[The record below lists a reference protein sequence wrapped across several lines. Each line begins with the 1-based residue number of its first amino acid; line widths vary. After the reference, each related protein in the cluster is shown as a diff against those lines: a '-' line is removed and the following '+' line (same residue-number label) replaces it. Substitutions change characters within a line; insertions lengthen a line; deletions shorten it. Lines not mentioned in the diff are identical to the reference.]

1 MDAMFIRISLLLLV
15 MLAGFWSVPALAD
28 AEQNYN
34 QVRFQVRAAE
44 SVTND
49 HMQAVLAVQ
58 DEDDDAARL
67 ADRINKAMAWALDQA
82 RGQTIIQVRTG
93 GYSTQPIY
101 KKDAVGGWRASQ
113 ELILDGSD
121 FAKLGKLIGVLQQRL
136 KLRAVNFSVATETR
150 AGIEQR
156 LIDDALNNFKRRA
169 EQVRA
174 NIGTKGYRIVELN
187 IMTEDS
193 PVQPM
198 PMMRAEAM
206 SMSVATPSFEGG
218 ESEVRVTVQG
228 AVELE

>member
-1 MDAMFIRISLLLLV
+1 MVTRAWLLMVLSFVVIS
-15 MLAGFWSVPALAD
+15 GPALA
-28 AEQNYN
+28 ESGVNYN
-34 QVRFQVRAAE
+34 QVRFQVRAVE
-44 SVTND
+44 SVAND
-49 HMQAVLAVQ
+49 RMQAVLAVQ
-58 DEDDDAARL
+58 DEDEDAAHL
-67 ADRINKAMAWALDQA
+67 ADRINKAMAWALEQT

-113 ELILDGSD
+113 ELILDSSE

-150 AGIEQR
+150 ADIEHR
-156 LIDDALNNFKRRA
+156 LIDSALDDFKRRA
-169 EQVRA
+169 EQVRD

-218 ESEVRVTVQG
+218 ESEVRVSVQG
-228 AVELE
+228 VVELE